1 MWTKENVNISNILD
15 VENDEQLAQSVTQAW
30 ENTVAKVLRTLYRKE
45 GILGILQREK
55 KFDPSLQVDVLNT
68 IRPEFLKQQS
78 AANDENFSDDLLATG
93 ND

>member
-1 MWTKENVNISNILD
+1 
-15 VENDEQLAQSVTQAW
+15 
-30 ENTVAKVLRTLYRKE
+30 LYRKE

>member
-1 MWTKENVNISNILD
+1 MWTKENVNISNILE
-15 VENDEQLAQSVTQAW
+15 VANDEQFAQSVTQTW

-55 KFDPSLQVDVLNT
+55 FDPSLQVEVLNT
-68 IRPEFLKQQS
+68 IRPEFLKQHS
-78 AANDENFSDDLLATG
+78 ANDENFWDDLLATG